1 MARPISFK
9 IDNSIDRNNFLKYLE
24 NNEKKV
30 LKDFDFYLT
39 MEHTGNSDAISS
51 RLDAFLSLWDEIK
64 KPVYI
69 RDTPQEKIWDDATRL
84 LFMLPP
90 KRVKT
95 IRVSLRAKKTSSS
108 RKRKMIS
115 VDADVHYHLAFFAKK
130 HSLSLSAA
138 MDLLL
143 SKSHYLSDADVE
155 EFLKK

>member
-1 MARPISFK
+1 MARPVTFK

-39 MEHTGNSDAISS
+39 MEHAGNSDAVSS

-64 KPVYI
+64 KPFYI

-115 VDADVHYHLAFFAKK
+115 VDADVHYHLAFFN
-130 HSLSLSAA
+130 
-138 MDLLL
+138 
-143 SKSHYLSDADVE
+143 SHINVTYNG
-155 EFLKK
+155 FLFQLILKQEK